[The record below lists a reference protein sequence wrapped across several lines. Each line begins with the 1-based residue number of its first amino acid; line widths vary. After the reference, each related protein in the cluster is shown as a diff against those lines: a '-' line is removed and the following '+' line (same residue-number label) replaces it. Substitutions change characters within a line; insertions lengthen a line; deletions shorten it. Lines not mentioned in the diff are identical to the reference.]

1 MRAAVLLLTQ
11 NALFIPVCLQQGC
24 FSCFCFLL
32 HFYANSFGEST
43 MHFCLRADQNVSK
56 NFPSKSLSRFQSHM
70 HSSAIFC
77 PLVKVCRN
85 PGLQQHLQLLQT
97 HAPMLACFQGRE
109 LKRLCQ
115 LLTHITRD
123 FLSMNEGFQG
133 PLPLLNKQPGYQFYN
148 SLHCAQLYFIP

>member
-1 MRAAVLLLTQ
+1 MRAAVPLLTQ
-11 NALFIPVCLQQGC
+11 NALFIPGCSQRGC
-24 FSCFCFLL
+24 FSCFVFLL
-32 HFYANSFGEST
+32 HVYASSSGEST
-43 MHFCLRADQNVSK
+43 IHFCLRADQKVPK
-56 NFPSKSLSRFQSHM
+56 NFPSKSLSGSQSHM
-70 HSSAIFC
+70 RSSAIFC

-97 HAPMLACFQGRE
+97 HAPTLACFQGRE
-109 LKRLCQ
+109 LKGLCQ

-133 PLPLLNKQPGYQFYN
+133 PLSLLNKEPGYQFCN